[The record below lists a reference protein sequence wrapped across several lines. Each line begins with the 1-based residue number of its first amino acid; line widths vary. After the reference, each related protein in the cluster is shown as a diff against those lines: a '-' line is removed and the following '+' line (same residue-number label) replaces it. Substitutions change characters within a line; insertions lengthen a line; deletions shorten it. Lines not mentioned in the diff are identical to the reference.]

1 MADNHVKVDDLSIT
15 PVSTSKAK
23 DMLETVDNILK
34 MAESVAKFMPGSKAS
49 DLVEK
54 AKFFVDKARPIVES
68 EWFDNILTLVLQI
81 VSKTKD
87 EQAKLMQALSA

>member
-1 MADNHVKVDDLSIT
+1 MANNHVKVDDLSIT
-15 PVSTSKAK
+15 PVSASKAK
-23 DMLETVDNILK
+23 DILETVDNVLK
-34 MAESVAKFMPGSKAS
+34 MAESVAKFMPGGKAS

-54 AKFFVDKARPIVES
+54 AKYFVDKVRPIVES
-68 EWFDNILTLVLQI
+68 EWFDNVLTLVLQI